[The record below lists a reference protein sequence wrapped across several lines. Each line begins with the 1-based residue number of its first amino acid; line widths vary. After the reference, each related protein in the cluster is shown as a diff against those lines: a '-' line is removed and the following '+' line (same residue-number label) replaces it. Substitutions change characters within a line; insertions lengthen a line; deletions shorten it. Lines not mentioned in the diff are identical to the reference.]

1 MPARPHLAPERV
13 EPASRNKIAS
23 SGFWVQVGAF
33 RTVDAAV
40 QLAERLRRQG
50 VSALHGPLTS
60 TAAHPAELLARV
72 RVGPFPSRAEALA
85 TLREL
90 MARGYAPFIAE
101 GRD

>member
-1 MPARPHLAPERV
+1 MKA
-13 EPASRNKIAS
+13 EPATKSRTAS
-23 SGFWVQVGAF
+23 PSYWVQVGAF
-33 RTVDAAV
+33 KTVDAAV

-50 VSALHGPLTS
+50 VTALHGPLTS
-60 TAAHPAELLARV
+60 TAAHPADMLARV
-72 RVGPFPSRAEALA
+72 RVGPFPNRTEALA